1 MKVAG
6 RVFRSSAIV
15 KRHAYLTIE
24 SEDGYQ
30 IRIGGPLNIP
40 KTRENG
46 FSEEVISMIG
56 LQGLRVLEGALL
68 LKQWTALCTNS
79 LYSFCFNPLDTHLA
93 DPR

>member
-1 MKVAG
+1 MEVAG

-15 KRHAYLTIE
+15 KRHDYTGIE
-24 SEDGYQ
+24 SEDGYHIQ
-30 IRIGGPLNIP
+30 IGCPLNIP

-56 LQGLRVLEGALL
+56 LQGLRVLESALL

-79 LYSFCFNPLDTHLA
+79 LYSFCFDPLDTHLA